1 MSTRTKA
8 LGVLCG
14 VCVAVSGYVFSARS
28 TSNLNEVRPALQAVA
43 SCSLQHSPV
52 DFVVVDGGRTADEH
66 KNNVAGGRSWIK
78 RSKHQD
84 GLAIDIA
91 AYVDG
96 KITYNPAPYYKI
108 AEAFYYCSDALD
120 TPITWGGEWRV
131 QDLMHYELKENQ

>member
-1 MSTRTKA
+1 MSAKTKA

-14 VCVAVSGYVFSARS
+14 VCVAASGYVFSMRS
-28 TSNLNEVRPALQAVA
+28 VNNLKEVNPALQAVA
-43 SCSLQHSPV
+43 TCAIRHSTV

-66 KNNVAGGRSWIK
+66 KNNVAAGRSWIK

-91 AYVDG
+91 AYAHRN
-96 KITYNPAPYYKI
+96 ITYNPAPYYLI
-108 AEAFYYCSDALD
+108 AEAFYYCSEALA

-131 QDLMHYELKENQ
+131 KDLMHYELK